1 MADINDRLER
11 LSRRDELT
19 RRVLQHRAVPPEV
32 AGVGGDF
39 LDVVEAVVNVVRR
52 HPGMS
57 IMLAPGDGRP
67 GSAVVRVTEQHGDAE
82 VALVTTPA
90 EGGRPVGPDRRDDSP
105 SEPAAPR
112 ARPAAPAPTRVPA
125 GSVPAGSG
133 QAGPGPAGSG
143 QAGSGGPDES
153 EGPDGSGRPEQPSTP
168 AWRPPGPWRPR
179 PTGPK
184 YGGGQPEGWRW
195 GG

>member
-39 LDVVEAVVNVVRR
+39 LDVVEAVANIVRR

-82 VALVTTPA
+82 IALVTAA
-90 EGGRPVGPDRRDDSP
+90 EG
-105 SEPAAPR
+105 
-112 ARPAAPAPTRVPA
+112 ARPAAPARRDDSTATGSAAPTGPAAPVPTPVPA
-125 GSVPAGSG
+125 GSVPAESG
-133 QAGPGPAGSG
+133 PPA
-143 QAGSGGPDES
+143 
-153 EGPDGSGRPEQPSTP
+153 GSGRPEQRSAP
-168 AWRPPGPWRPR
+168 AWRPPGPWRPGAA
-179 PTGPK
+179 GPE
-184 YGGGQPEGWRW
+184 YRGGQGGQAGQGGRGGQGGGQPDGWR
-195 GG
+195 GSG